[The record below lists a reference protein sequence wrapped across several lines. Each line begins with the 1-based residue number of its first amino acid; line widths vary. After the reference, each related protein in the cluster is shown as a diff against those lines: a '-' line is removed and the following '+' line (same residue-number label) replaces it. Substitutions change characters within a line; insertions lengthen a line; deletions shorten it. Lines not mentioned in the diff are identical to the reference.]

1 MRAEGVDLRI
11 RCRGS
16 SENSPLLITVKSFH
30 VDASLIGLMRKHVD
44 HVLLTG
50 LDIQIPPKAERRQ
63 QKAIRAQQE
72 QQEQGKGQRAEGTSG
87 QTPEEKK
94 NDPLKSGGGRL

>member
-63 QKAIRAQQE
+63 QKAIRARQDE
-72 QQEQGKGQRAEGTSG
+72 QRAGQRAEGTSG
-87 QTPEEKK
+87 QTPEERK
-94 NDPLKSGGGRL
+94 NDPLKSCGVVLDT